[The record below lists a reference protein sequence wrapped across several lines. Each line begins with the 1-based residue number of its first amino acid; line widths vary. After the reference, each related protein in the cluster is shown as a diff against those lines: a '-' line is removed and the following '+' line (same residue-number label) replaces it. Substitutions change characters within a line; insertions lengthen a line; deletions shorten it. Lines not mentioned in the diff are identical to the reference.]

1 MLVGGGGM
9 PVATRTVLSLLCLST
24 VTAGLEG
31 LEGLESSP
39 GCGSLLS
46 NESQA
51 GALAVSVWEV
61 YSDTAVLDW
70 YITLQHKFR

>member
-1 MLVGGGGM
+1 MRARPWAGAGEGTGGD
-9 PVATRTVLSLLCLST
+9 LCARDS
-24 VTAGLEG
+24 G
-31 LEGLESSP
+31 S

-51 GALAVSVWEV
+51 GALVVSVWEV